1 MKKIFVF
8 ILVIALC
15 ATALSSCAVVDWF
28 NGLFGGDNQL
38 EEINEM
44 YKASAPT
51 KVYATTTQKIGS
63 LELNCSYEI
72 ITGYVDNK
80 PASVYTVHTEEIRS
94 VEEGG
99 NNDEVKPLIKTTDKK
114 TEAIEGFG
122 SRTNGGDWNPQGTI
136 WTIGRGSMAINLDED
151 YLEDISYEDNVLT
164 FTIPKDNAGDV
175 LGDEFSGDIS
185 SDIQVTIIDD
195 GAVITSIEL
204 HYYLAANDGANLVES
219 EMTVKVVYT
228 YDLERIT
235 IE

>member
-15 ATALSSCAVVDWF
+15 ATALSSCALVDWF
-28 NGLFGGDNQL
+28 NGFFENELDD
-38 EEINEM
+38 INEM
-44 YKASAPT
+44 YSASAPT
-51 KVYATTTQKIGS
+51 KVVATTTQKIGS
-63 LELNCSYEI
+63 LSLNCSYEL

-94 VEEGG
+94 VEDGG

-151 YLEDISYEDNVLT
+151 YLEDISYENNVLT

-185 SDIQVTIIDD
+185 SDVEVTITDD

-204 HYYLAANDGANLVES
+204 HYFLAANEAAHLVES